1 MLKNSNIS
9 RRDETSEDKMDKA
22 LDIAN
27 VVLGLII
34 LTVLVYLLIIIL
46 TGSSSSSSVTVSDPV
61 YKCKTAEEQVLASNK
76 STLDYFDSAID
87 DNYDSI
93 LISPIG
99 IQGSLYN
106 YYESQDKQ
114 IAELFKIFNNGL
126 NSWDE
131 SSKIFNQSCFNTVTT
146 DGVDSEDALLG
157 KLYDVSDGYINLL
170 GVDID
175 TGENIIYS
183 VFNLEYGIKG
193 AVYDEKNDTIEY
205 EGDIAY
211 KKGTDYE
218 AVKLDLSN
226 DNYSIYLVDGNI
238 KNLTFDSFEKQNAHV
253 TIVPYIYQS
262 SGSINN
268 LASKLSNDDLGLYM
282 FAQFGYD
289 SHNHEVVKSFK
300 STINTSYLFA
310 TEYYFAVVDN
320 STNLIVAV
328 GKNFS

>member
-1 MLKNSNIS
+1 MLKSLNIP
-9 RRDETSEDKMDKA
+9 RREGTSEDKKDRA
-22 LDIAN
+22 IGIAN

-34 LTVLVYLLIIIL
+34 LTILVYFIIIIL
-46 TGSSSSSSVTVSDPV
+46 TGSFSITISDSV
-61 YKCKTAEEQVLASNK
+61 YECKTAEEQVLASNK
-76 STLDYFDSAID
+76 STLDYFDSSVD
-87 DNYDSI
+87 NNYDTI

-114 IAELFKIFNNGL
+114 RAELFKIFDNGL
-126 NSWDE
+126 KSWDE
-131 SSKIFNQSCFNTVTT
+131 SSEIFNKSCFNTVTT
-146 DGVDSEDALLG
+146 VGVDSEEALLG
-157 KLYDVSDGYINLL
+157 KLSDASDGYINEL
-170 GVDID
+170 GVDIN

-183 VFNLEYGIKG
+183 VFNLEYGIKN

-205 EGDIAY
+205 EGNIAY

-238 KNLTFDSFEKQNAHV
+238 KNLTFDSFKEQDAHV
-253 TIVPYIYQS
+253 TILPYIYQS
-262 SGSINN
+262 SGSVTN
-268 LASKLSNDDLGLYM
+268 LASKLAKDDIGLYI
-282 FAQFGYD
+282 FAQYGYD
-289 SHNHEVVKSFK
+289 SHNHEVVKSFE
-300 STINTSYLFA
+300 STVDTSYLFA

-320 STNLIVAV
+320 STNLIVAI

>member
-1 MLKNSNIS
+1 MLKNLNVS
-9 RRDETSEDKMDKA
+9 RREGTSEDKKERA
-22 LDIAN
+22 LGIAN

-34 LTVLVYLLIIIL
+34 LAILIYFLIIIL
-46 TGSSSSSSVTVSDPV
+46 TGSFSITISDSV
-61 YKCKTAEEQVLASNK
+61 YECKTAKEQVLASNK

-87 DNYDSI
+87 DNYDTI
-93 LISPIG
+93 FISPIG

-114 IAELFKIFNNGL
+114 RAELFKLFDNGL
-126 NSWDE
+126 KSWDE
-131 SSKIFNQSCFNTVTT
+131 SGEIFNQSCFNTVTT
-146 DGVDSEDALLG
+146 VGVDSEEALLG
-157 KLYDVSDGYINLL
+157 KLSDASDGYIKEL
-170 GVDID
+170 GVDIN

-226 DNYSIYLVDGNI
+226 DNYSIYLVDGDI
-238 KNLTFDSFEKQNAHV
+238 KNLTFDSFKKQNAHV
-253 TIVPYIYQS
+253 TILPYIYQS
-262 SGSINN
+262 SGSVNN
-268 LASKLSNDDLGLYM
+268 LASKLAKDDIGLYI
-282 FAQFGYD
+282 FAQYGYD
-289 SHNHEVVKSFK
+289 SHNHEVVKSFE
-300 STINTSYLFA
+300 STVDTSYLFA

-320 STNLIVAV
+320 STNLIVAI